1 MINDVSF
8 HCQLIVRAGGK
19 EFLGPDEI
27 NLMKSVREHGSL
39 TQAAK
44 EMSVSYSE
52 ARRRA
57 EQISELA
64 NQDIILTHQGGKG
77 GGSAEL
83 TPAGVQLLEAYDEL
97 LKRMQQFLDSEV
109 DSFME

>member
-8 HCQLIVRAGGK
+8 HCRLIVRAGGK

-27 NLMKSVREHGSL
+27 ELMKNIREQGAL
-39 TQAAK
+39 TAAA
-44 EMSVSYSE
+44 EQIGISYDE

-83 TPAGVQLLEAYDEL
+83 TRAGVKLLEAYDEL
-97 LKRMQQFLDSEV
+97 QDRMQQFLDAEL
-109 DSFME
+109 DEFLG